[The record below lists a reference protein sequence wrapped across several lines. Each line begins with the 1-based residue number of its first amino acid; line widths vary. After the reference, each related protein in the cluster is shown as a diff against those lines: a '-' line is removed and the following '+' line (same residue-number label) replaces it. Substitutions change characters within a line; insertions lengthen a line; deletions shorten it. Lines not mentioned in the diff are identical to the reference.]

1 MDYNDPQA
9 FTVGK
14 VPGDKR
20 RFFINK
26 QLALGYANDAAK
38 YWHDVVKSVNAELE
52 PGSGWVAVLYT
63 TGALPDAHN
72 AGLEIRDHLVP
83 FVPGKTPADWH
94 TPAKAPKAQRVS
106 TGEGSS
112 EPRAAPEKGVTAKV
126 WVIADRVFADKG
138 LDRGAIIAACEAEG
152 INAST
157 AATQYSKWKK
167 AKGL

>member
-1 MDYNDPQA
+1 MDYNDPRA

-26 QLALGYANDAAK
+26 QLALGFANDAAK
-38 YWHDVVKSVNAELE
+38 YRPDVVKSVSAELE
-52 PGSGWVAVLYT
+52 PGQGWVAVLYT
-63 TGALPDAHN
+63 TGALPDAHD
-72 AGLEIRDHLVP
+72 AGFEIRDQLVP

-94 TPAKAPKAQRVS
+94 NPVKVKAQRVS
-106 TGEGSS
+106 TGDGSS

-152 INAST
+152 INTST